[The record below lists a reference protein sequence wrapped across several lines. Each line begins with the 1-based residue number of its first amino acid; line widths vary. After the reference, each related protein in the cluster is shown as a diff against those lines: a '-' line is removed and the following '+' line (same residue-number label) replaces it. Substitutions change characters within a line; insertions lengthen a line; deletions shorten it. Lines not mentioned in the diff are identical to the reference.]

1 MARENKDT
9 EFQVVTIRV
18 PKNMYSE
25 YKEILQK
32 EGKIVTYD
40 VRNYMQS
47 VVKKNK
53 KGEKWA

>member
-40 VRNYMQS
+40 VRNDMQS
-47 VVKKNK
+47 VVEKNK
-53 KGEKWA
+53 EGEK

>member
-47 VVKKNK
+47 VVEKNK
-53 KGEKWA
+53 NGEK